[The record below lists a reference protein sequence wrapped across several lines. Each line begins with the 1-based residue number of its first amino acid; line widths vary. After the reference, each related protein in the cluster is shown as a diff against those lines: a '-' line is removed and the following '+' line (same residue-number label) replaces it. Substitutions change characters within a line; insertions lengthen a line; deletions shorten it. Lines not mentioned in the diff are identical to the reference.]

1 MTLTVAIIAPGE
13 MGSAVGRRLR
23 ERGARIVTALA
34 GRSAASVA
42 RAERAGFGAIDDR
55 ARLVAEAQ
63 LILSIVPPGEAVA
76 LAESFV
82 PALAAAR
89 EKPVYVDCNAVAPE
103 TALRIGAI
111 LARAQCPYV
120 DAGIIGPPPSPSG
133 RTVFYASGDAAAELA
148 RLAPLGLEV
157 RVLKAPIGAASA
169 LKMSYAG
176 LTKGITALGSA
187 IALGAARGGTTEA
200 LIQELRESQP
210 ALLPYLAR
218 LPTMFPK
225 AYRWVAEMEE
235 IAQFLAADP
244 AGQQIYHGA
253 AQLYARLAEG
263 AREPDKGDLAA
274 IAAFSDQV
282 SGIRDQKTGR

>member
-13 MGSAVGRRLR
+13 MGSAVGRRLK
-23 ERGARIVTALA
+23 ERGARIVTMLA

-42 RAERAGFGAIDDR
+42 RAERAGFSRIDDR
-55 ARLVAEAQ
+55 TRLVAEAP

-89 EKPVYVDCNAVAPE
+89 EKPVYVDCNAISPE
-103 TALRIGAI
+103 TAQRIGAI
-111 LARAQCPYV
+111 LAPSGCPYV

-133 RTVFYASGDAAAELA
+133 RTVFYASGGAAAEFA
-148 RLAPLGLEV
+148 RLTPLGIEV
-157 RVLKAPIGAASA
+157 RVLDAPIGAASG

-176 LTKGITALGSA
+176 LTKGITALASA
-187 IALGAARGGTTEA
+187 MALGAARGGTTAA
-200 LIQELRESQP
+200 LMQELRESQP

-235 IAQFLAADP
+235 IAQFLTGDP
-244 AGQQIYHGA
+244 AGQQIYKGA

-263 AREPDKGDLAA
+263 AGEPDQGDLAA
-274 IAAFSDQV
+274 IAAFARLAK
-282 SGIRDQKTGR
+282 RD

>member
-13 MGSAVGRRLR
+13 MGSAVGRRLK

-42 RAERAGFGAIDDR
+42 RAERAGFTSIDDR
-55 ARLVAEAQ
+55 ARLVAQAQ
-63 LILSIVPPGEAVA
+63 LMLSIVPPGEAMA

-89 EKPVYVDCNAVAPE
+89 EKPVYVDCNAVSPE

-111 LARAQCPYV
+111 LARADCPYV

-148 RLAPLGLEV
+148 RLTPLGLDI

-187 IALGAARGGTTEA
+187 MALGAARGGTTEA

-235 IAQFLAADP
+235 IAQFLAGDP

-263 AREPDKGDLAA
+263 AGEPDKGDFAA
-274 IAAFSDQV
+274 IAGFARLAR
-282 SGIRDQKTGR
+282 RD